1 MSRTAISADRMRQ
14 LEAATRDLSTPYA
27 VVDLDAYRWNA
38 DDLLRRAAGKP
49 IRVASKSIR
58 SRALLREA
66 LSKPGFAGV
75 LAFTVPEALWLAD
88 EIDDVVV
95 GYPTAD
101 TEALAR
107 LGADD
112 KLAAAVTLMVD
123 DPEQLELIRSAVGAS
138 GPPIRL
144 CIDLDASLKLAG
156 GRVHLGTRRSPIHS
170 TDQAVEFAK
179 AIVADPRFKL
189 VGLMAYEGQIAGVGD
204 NQPGPGRFAVRAMQW
219 ASARELAERR
229 AEVVAAIRAV
239 APIEF
244 VNGGGTGSLEQTGS
258 EDAVTELAAGS
269 GLLAPA
275 LFDDYTRFTPRP
287 AAYFVLSVVR
297 RPAADVA
304 TVLGGGWIASG
315 PAEKSRLPVPSW
327 PLGLELTGLEGA
339 GEVQTP
345 LVGFGASELKIGDRV
360 WFRHA
365 KAGELCERVDVLHLV
380 EGDRIVD
387 TAPTYRGEGHAFL

>member
-170 TDQAVEFAK
+170 TGQAVEFAK

-244 VNGGGTGSLEQTGS
+244 VNGGGTGRLEQTGS

-387 TAPTYRGEGHAFL
+387 TTPTYRGEGHAFL

>member
-170 TDQAVEFAK
+170 TGQAVEFAK

-387 TAPTYRGEGHAFL
+387 TTPTYRGEGHAFL